1 MSEVAIEIKEL
12 VKRYDT
18 RHPPAVDGLS
28 LTIRKG
34 EIMGLLGPNGAGK
47 TTTISLISG
56 VLKPDSG
63 EIKIFGNPP
72 GKQSQMLCGTVPQE
86 IALYEK
92 LTVWENLRF
101 FAGAYGIAGNKWKS
115 EAEFWLNRLGLYDR
129 RKEKMN
135 RFSGGMKR
143 RVNLIAALLHQP
155 KVLFLDEPTVGIDV
169 QSKNIVI
176 EQLEE
181 INKNGVTIVYTSHH
195 MDEAEHFCTQVSII
209 DFGKIIARGA
219 PAALLKENPGCNR
232 LEELFLKLTGRKLRD
247 L

>member
-12 VKRYDT
+12 VKHYDT

-28 LTIRKG
+28 LTINKG

-63 EIKIFGNPP
+63 EITIFGNAP

-101 FAGAYGIAGNKWKS
+101 FAGAYGISGNKWKP
-115 EAEFWLNRLGLYDR
+115 EAEFWLHRLGLYDR

-143 RVNLIAALLHQP
+143 RVNLIAALLHKP

-176 EQLEE
+176 EQLRE
-181 INKNGVTIVYTSHH
+181 INKSGVTIVYTSHH
-195 MDEAEHFCTQVSII
+195 MDEAEHFCTRVSII
-209 DFGKIIARGA
+209 DLGKIIAQGS
-219 PAALLKENPGCNR
+219 PKELLQKNPDCNR
-232 LEELFLKLTGRKLRD
+232 LEDLFLKLTGKKLRD
-247 L
+247 